1 MNRLVT
7 HALNL
12 SFPYYAE
19 DIWQHYTPSFFPVPC
34 FLSLPFLN
42 LSSDLCAYYFPHP
55 LLPYSCIS
63 MYFQSFQFILTFHI
77 RLENFEQ
84 HYFNTFCPTHLTFL
98 FLLSIFYCP
107 SFFPFS
113 LLSLGSL
120 HLFLLLSIP
129 LFLPNIPQFFH
140 PLLVLRFLPPPRRPR
155 SASP

>member
-7 HALNL
+7 HGLNFP
-12 SFPYYAE
+12 FPYYAE
-19 DIWQHYTPSFFPVPC
+19 DIWQHYAPVPF

-42 LSSDLCAYYFPHP
+42 LSSDLCAHFPHP
-55 LLPYSCIS
+55 LPPYSSIS
-63 MYFQSFQFILTFHI
+63 MYFQSFQFTLRFYIM
-77 RLENFEQ
+77 LENFQQ

-98 FLLSIFYCP
+98 FLFSIFFGP

-120 HLFLLLSIP
+120 QLFLLLSII
-129 LFLPNIPQFFH
+129 LFLPNIPQLFQ
-140 PLLVLRFLPPPRRPR
+140 PLLVLLFLSPPRRPR